1 MAKTALPTLLNVVR
15 ILLSVKLI
23 YVIVSFI
30 VFLIDFNQNIEA
42 YLAFSYKGNDLAYA
56 SGVIIARM
64 LFIIGPSLLAVIF
77 ITKRKFKL
85 TVTFLSLALFVA
97 IPNESNLF
105 TLVHLFALLIV
116 LLHRPSKLHL
126 KRKDTL
132 VNEAVVETKDSFE
145 KGIK

>member
-30 VFLIDFNQNIEA
+30 VFLIGFNQNMEA
-42 YLAFSYKGNDLAYA
+42 YLGFLRKGDDLAYA
-56 SGVIIARM
+56 SGVILARM

-105 TLVHLFALLIV
+105 TLIHLFALLIV
-116 LLHRPSKLHL
+116 LLHRPSKMYLQ
-126 KRKDTL
+126 RKDTP
-132 VNEAVVETKDSFE
+132 VNEAVVEPKD
-145 KGIK
+145 

>member
-30 VFLIDFNQNIEA
+30 VFLIDFNQNMET
-42 YLAFSYKGNDLAYA
+42 YLGFLRKGDDLAYA
-56 SGVIIARM
+56 SGVILARM

-85 TVTFLSLALFVA
+85 TVTFLSLAIFVA

-105 TLVHLFALLIV
+105 TLIHLFALLI
-116 LLHRPSKLHL
+116 
-126 KRKDTL
+126 
-132 VNEAVVETKDSFE
+132 
-145 KGIK
+145 